1 MEIKDLI
8 SSLNNMTNEN
18 KYELLN
24 ELSDLD
30 EITTKDLEILDAL
43 SYDEGDEVRVQVA
56 EILENCEDIEA
67 ELILIRLLHDKD
79 GLVRATACDSL
90 RFSDSLEVLN
100 LLMDIIKK
108 DKTDLVRGY
117 AASSIGNI
125 LLNMDKTDKEYV
137 DFFADLLNRE
147 KVTWVKLHIYE
158 TLYLLGEGTYLFK
171 LIEMLNHKHFR
182 KRGAVISILANILS
196 DENKDIIE
204 YCLKRLLEK
213 EETINVRSAIENVLK
228 GIEGY

>member
-1 MEIKDLI
+1 
-8 SSLNNMTNEN
+8 MTNED

-24 ELSDLD
+24 ELSELD
-30 EITTKDLEILDAL
+30 EITTENLEILNAL

-67 ELILIRLLHDKD
+67 EIILIRLLHDTD

-90 RFSDSLEVLN
+90 RFSDSPKVLS
-100 LLMDIIKK
+100 LLIDIIKK

-117 AASSIGNI
+117 AASSIGSI
-125 LLNMDKTDKEYV
+125 LLNMDKVDKEYV
-137 DFFADLLNRE
+137 DFFVDLVSRE
-147 KVTWVKLHIYE
+147 KVTWVKFHIYG

-171 LIEMLNHKHFR
+171 LIEMLNHRHFR

-196 DENKDIIE
+196 DENKEIIE
-204 YCLKRLLEK
+204 YSLKELLEK

-228 GIEGY
+228 GIEEPT